1 MAEPHDLF
9 RKKWNSCSLWSHE
22 RPGFFL
28 KGAANNCQNKS
39 HTFTLFQRSI
49 HEVSCRHVAPI
60 GSSRWFIIHT
70 SCTHTHTH
78 AHMCSLSLM
87 HAHIHVSVVW
97 MYKGCEQQAQQ
108 EVHDEQGIT
117 WPSSVKA
124 QSWGVRTTVTLK
136 ANFKAAFRH
145 SALGLKLTFQ
155 LNVHF
160 LTSKVYPQFGAAA
173 AHLVYLR
180 KTLNPFL
187 DEIIIYKQHYL
198 CLQLLTDWLS
208 FYWATRLWLYSN
220 SNRQLLFD
228 LWPKNDDTLLRL
240 ICDFR

>member
-22 RPGFFL
+22 RPVFL

-70 SCTHTHTH
+70 SCTHTH

-87 HAHIHVSVVW
+87 HAHIHISLVW

-108 EVHDEQGIT
+108 EVQDEQGIT

-136 ANFKAAFRH
+136 ANFKAAFRQCVR
-145 SALGLKLTFQ
+145 SVADFSTEFTFSYQ
-155 LNVHF
+155 
-160 LTSKVYPQFGAAA
+160 
-173 AHLVYLR
+173 
-180 KTLNPFL
+180 
-187 DEIIIYKQHYL
+187 
-198 CLQLLTDWLS
+198 
-208 FYWATRLWLYSN
+208 
-220 SNRQLLFD
+220 
-228 LWPKNDDTLLRL
+228 
-240 ICDFR
+240 